1 MEMVAMAGQVLAEAV
16 GGRAVTKKAASTR
29 ANSIKMES
37 VLTEFALSRCARRS
51 TVLNSSTMLGSMSG
65 LVPLAVNE
73 RLSKSS
79 WFACP

>member
-37 VLTEFALSRCARRS
+37 VLTEFALVFSPARHAPETRS
-51 TVLNSSTMLGSMSG
+51 IPRHQGDARQT
-65 LVPLAVNE
+65 LAVP
-73 RLSKSS
+73 RPI
-79 WFACP
+79 A